1 MAYVKLYGSLRQ
13 FGSISRF
20 ESRTPTIR
28 DALESV
34 CNGNQKLHDSIFDDG
49 HLKPYLRVMLNG
61 RNIEFALGLD
71 TPLGDAD
78 EVAVFPPV
86 GGG

>member
-13 FGSISRF
+13 FGPISRF
-20 ESRTPTIR
+20 ELRTPTIR
-28 DALESV
+28 EALDWV
-34 CNGNQKLHDSIFDDG
+34 CKENQKLHDSIFDDG
-49 HLKPYLRVMLNG
+49 HLKPYIRVMLNG
-61 RNIEFALGLD
+61 RNIEFAQGLD

-78 EVAVFPPV
+78 EVAVFPPI